1 MLAALGDG
9 KLFSVQCEVILHF
22 AGAAGPGDG
31 AEFRATTTYC
41 QIDPK
46 ERLVAIAFA
55 QHFPYNEHNL
65 FAQWATAYY
74 QALK

>member
-22 AGAAGPGDG
+22 AGAAGPGDD

-55 QHFPYNEHNL
+55 QHFPTTSTTSSPSGPRLNIRR
-65 FAQWATAYY
+65 
-74 QALK
+74 